1 MLLTSWLAGLLSRV
15 SQQNAQSVRLKRRVT
30 NGRMLSVEVLEDRA
44 LLAAFTPGDVV
55 IYRAGDG
62 SGPLINTGNVVFLD
76 EYTPSGTL
84 VQSIALPSTGTNKL
98 ISSGTATS
106 EGLLNLAADGQSLVL
121 TGYNAALGGSS
132 LSATSSATVARTIG
146 LVDVTGAIDV
156 STLTNASTG
165 NNPRSAIRDGNN
177 LWIVGGAGG
186 LQYVQV
192 GGTTVTAVNTTG
204 TALANM
210 REVNIFNG
218 QLYVSDSSGSTFRLA
233 STSPAEPTATGASLT
248 NLPGFS
254 ASTGSPY
261 QFFFARLGTGTA
273 FNGYDTLYVADDS
286 PGTIQKFSYNG
297 STWAAS
303 GSLTASLARG
313 LTGVVNGTSVTLYGT
328 TGASAATGGGSLY
341 VVTDT
346 SGFNATITGTV
357 AVNATLSASSNEAFR
372 GVALSPD
379 NGIVAITGVAST
391 ASSYAAGTT
400 AIQVAVSAAFS
411 DVSNFKGGSLTL
423 SYGSGGGA
431 SNATDLLSIM
441 NGNNIAY
448 NSTTGVVTYDYGG
461 TTGIQT
467 IGLVTLGGAD
477 GTGGKS
483 LSINF
488 NPVNSTTTS
497 DVLATNAAAGVSVNV
512 TTSGSIATTTT
523 ATGAGRANAI
533 QALLRQIFFSTSG
546 SAVAHSPVVSFKVT
560 QNGGLNTAGQTGAAD
575 TITIPVVA
583 GAPNNAPAGTDA
595 TFSMTQDTDYVF
607 GAADFGFTDPN
618 DSPANS
624 LLAVTITTL
633 PGAGTLIDKN
643 VPVSTGQS
651 IPVADITGGHLKF
664 TPAAGA
670 TGSPYTT
677 FTFQV
682 EDNGGTANGGADLD
696 ASPNTLT
703 FNVNASAVVN
713 HAPAGADTT
722 VATNEDTAYV
732 FAIADFGFTD
742 TADAPAN
749 ALKAVKITTLPGTG
763 TLTDNGTAVSTGQFI
778 DVTDITAGLLKFTPA
793 LNANGTANAS
803 FTFQVQDNGGT
814 ANSGIDLDQSA
825 NTLTV
830 NVASVNDG
838 PIGTSNSVT
847 TSEETAYVFVVAD
860 FGFTDPNDSPTN
872 SLAAVKITALPGAG
886 SLSDNGTAVTVGQ
899 VVALADITSGQLKFT
914 PAVNASAT
922 PYTTFTF
929 QVQDNGGTTNSGID
943 LDPSPKTMTVNVTAV
958 NDAPAGTDKTVS
970 DHKNTDYVFAAA
982 DFGFSDPNDAPEN
995 NLLGVTI
1002 TTLPGA
1008 GALKGNGAAITAGQ
1022 TISLADVTAGLLKF
1036 TPATDAL
1043 AVPYTTFTFQVQDD
1057 GGTLN
1062 GGVDLDQTPN
1072 TLTIN
1077 VVDPTTLGLGDIA
1090 FTGYQ
1095 GSGTDKI
1102 SFVLL
1107 KDVTIGTVLTITD
1120 DSWTGS
1126 ALTTNEGTST
1136 ITFAA
1141 AFPAGTQF
1149 NFDASRTAGSR
1160 WAVGSTATNL
1170 PEVTTSN
1177 FALNASGDNLF
1188 AYNGTTVPA
1197 TNADAGWISAFAA
1210 NPFLTTGSATTA
1222 LTFLPSIFTP
1232 GDTAF
1237 SLGLA
1242 NAAANENSAETNLPA
1257 TVTDTAT
1264 GIRAKLYDVTQWT
1277 NFTAAGAQAIP
1288 PATVFVV
1295 GSTGGNHA
1303 PAGTDKTITTNED
1316 VAYAFTAADFG
1327 FTDPNDSTPNAL
1339 LAVEITTLPSAGM
1352 LSMSGARP

>member
-1 MLLTSWLAGLLSRV
+1 MLQPPV
-15 SQQNAQSVRLKRRVT
+15 
-30 NGRMLSVEVLEDRA
+30 
-44 LLAAFTPGDVV
+44 
-55 IYRAGDG
+55 Y
-62 SGPLINTGNVVFLD
+62 
-76 EYTPSGTL
+76 
-84 VQSIALPSTGTNKL
+84 
-98 ISSGTATS
+98 
-106 EGLLNLAADGQSLVL
+106 
-121 TGYNAALGGSS
+121 
-132 LSATSSATVARTIG
+132 
-146 LVDVTGAIDV
+146 
-156 STLTNASTG
+156 
-165 NNPRSAIRDGNN
+165 
-177 LWIVGGAGG
+177 
-186 LQYVQV
+186 
-192 GGTTVTAVNTTG
+192 
-204 TALANM
+204 
-210 REVNIFNG
+210 
-218 QLYVSDSSGSTFRLA
+218 RLA
-233 STSPAEPTATGASLT
+233 FEHPCSAPPDKKKKFLRIAKNAKTPLSCQRQPQNRGAE
-248 NLPGFS
+248 
-254 ASTGSPY
+254 
-261 QFFFARLGTGTA
+261 R
-273 FNGYDTLYVADDS
+273 
-286 PGTIQKFSYNG
+286 K
-297 STWAAS
+297 
-303 GSLTASLARG
+303 
-313 LTGVVNGTSVTLYGT
+313 
-328 TGASAATGGGSLY
+328 
-341 VVTDT
+341 
-346 SGFNATITGTV
+346 
-357 AVNATLSASSNEAFR
+357 
-372 GVALSPD
+372 
-379 NGIVAITGVAST
+379 
-391 ASSYAAGTT
+391 
-400 AIQVAVSAAFS
+400 AFS

-431 SNATDLLSIM
+431 SNATDLLSILS
-441 NGNNIAY
+441 GNNIAY

-467 IGLVTLGGAD
+467 IGTVTLGGAD

-483 LSINF
+483 LTINF

-497 DVLATNAAAGVSVNV
+497 DVLATNTATGVSVNV

-533 QALLRQIFFSTSG
+533 QALLQQIFFSTSG
-546 SAVAHSPVVSFKVT
+546 SAVTHSPVVSFKVT